1 MMMTNLTRW
10 NPFEELN
17 SLHRDL
23 DRAFGY
29 TRGDGRTPAGEASW
43 APATEV
49 ATVPDGWQVRMALP
63 GIKPDDVKIDLNGGT
78 LTVAGE
84 RTSSRENGELSRTEI
99 SYGKFERMLTLP
111 SSVDTDRVAAN
122 FDNGM
127 LNLSLPLAESAKP
140 RRIEIGGKSASA

>member
-1 MMMTNLTRW
+1 MMNLTRW

-23 DRAFGY
+23 DRVFGY
-29 TRGDGRTPAGEASW
+29 TRGDGRTPVGEASW
-43 APATEV
+43 APATEI

-63 GIKPDDVKIDLNGGT
+63 GIDPGDVKIDLNGDT

-84 RTSSRENGELSRTEI
+84 RSGRREDAELSRSEI

-111 SSVDTDRVAAN
+111 TNVDTDRVEAN

-127 LNLSLPLAESAKP
+127 LDLSLPLAESAKP
-140 RRIEIGGKSASA
+140 RRIEIGGKSAGA

>member
-1 MMMTNLTRW
+1 MMNLTRW

-23 DRAFGY
+23 DRVFGY
-29 TRGDGRTPAGEASW
+29 TRGDGRKPVGDASW
-43 APATEV
+43 APATEI

-63 GIKPDDVKIDLNGGT
+63 GINPGDVKIDLNGDT
-78 LTVAGE
+78 LTIAGE
-84 RTSSRENGELSRTEI
+84 RSSRREDAELSRSEI

-111 SSVDTDRVAAN
+111 TNVDADRVEAN

-127 LNLSLPLAESAKP
+127 LDLSLPLAESARP
-140 RRIEIGGKSASA
+140 RRIEIGGKGAGA

>member
-1 MMMTNLTRW
+1 MMNLTRW

-23 DRAFGY
+23 DRVFGY
-29 TRGDGRTPAGEASW
+29 TRGDGRAPVGEASW
-43 APATEV
+43 APATEI

-63 GIKPDDVKIDLNGGT
+63 GIDPDDVKIDLNGDT

-84 RTSSRENGELSRTEI
+84 RSSRREDAELSRSEI

-111 SSVDTDRVAAN
+111 TNVDTDRVEAN

-127 LNLSLPLAESAKP
+127 LDLSLPLAESAKP
-140 RRIEIGGKSASA
+140 RRIEIGGKGANA

>member
-1 MMMTNLTRW
+1 MMNLTRW

-23 DRAFGY
+23 DRVFGY
-29 TRGDGRTPAGEASW
+29 ARGDGRPPAGEASW
-43 APATEV
+43 APATEI

-63 GIKPDDVKIDLNGGT
+63 GIDPGDVKIDLNGDT

-84 RTSSRENGELSRTEI
+84 RSSRREDAELNRSEI

-111 SSVDTDRVAAN
+111 TNVDTDRVEAN

-127 LNLSLPLAESAKP
+127 LDLSLPLAESARP
-140 RRIEIGGKSASA
+140 RRIEIGGKGANA

>member
-1 MMMTNLTRW
+1 MMNVTRW

-23 DRAFGY
+23 DRVFGY
-29 TRGDGRTPAGEASW
+29 THGDGRSAVGEASW
-43 APATEV
+43 APATEI

-63 GIKPDDVKIDLNGGT
+63 GIDPGDVKIDLNGDT

-84 RTSSRENGELSRTEI
+84 RSSRREDAELSRSEI

-111 SSVDTDRVAAN
+111 TNVDTDRVEAN

-127 LNLSLPLAESAKP
+127 LDLSLPLAESAKP
-140 RRIEIGGKSASA
+140 RRIEIGGKGANA

>member
-1 MMMTNLTRW
+1 MMSVTRW

-23 DRAFGY
+23 DRVFGY
-29 TRGDGRTPAGEASW
+29 TRGDGRTPVGEASW

-63 GIKPDDVKIDLNGGT
+63 GIQPGDVKIDLNGST

-84 RTSSRENGELSRTEI
+84 RTSRRDSGELNRTEI

-111 SSVDTDRVAAN
+111 ANVDTDRVEAS

-127 LNLSLPLAESAKP
+127 LDLSLPLAESAKP
-140 RRIEIGGKSASA
+140 RRIEIGNKQAGA

>member
-1 MMMTNLTRW
+1 MRNLTRW

-23 DRAFGY
+23 DRVFGY
-29 TRGDGRTPAGEASW
+29 TRGDGRTPVGEPSW
-43 APATEV
+43 APATEI

-63 GIKPDDVKIDLNGGT
+63 GIDPGDVKIDLNGDT

-84 RTSSRENGELSRTEI
+84 RSSRREDAELNRSEI

-111 SSVDTDRVAAN
+111 SNVDTDRVEAN

-127 LNLSLPLAESAKP
+127 LDLSLPLAESARP
-140 RRIEIGGKSASA
+140 RRIEIGGKGANA

>member
-1 MMMTNLTRW
+1 MTNLTRW

-17 SLHRDL
+17 SLHREL
-23 DRAFGY
+23 DRVFGY
-29 TRGDGRTPAGEASW
+29 TRGDAGAPVGEASW

-63 GIKPDDVKIDLNGGT
+63 GIDPGDVRIDLNGDT

-84 RTSSRENGELSRTEI
+84 RSSRREDAELNRSEI

-111 SSVDTDRVAAN
+111 SDVDADRVKAS

-127 LNLSLPLAESAKP
+127 LDLSLPLAESAKP
-140 RRIEIGGKSASA
+140 RRIEIGNGSASA

>member
-1 MMMTNLTRW
+1 MMNVTRW

-23 DRAFGY
+23 DRVFGY
-29 TRGDGRTPAGEASW
+29 TSGDGRTPVGEASW
-43 APATEV
+43 APATEI

-63 GIKPDDVKIDLNGGT
+63 GIDPGDVKIDLNGDT

-84 RTSSRENGELSRTEI
+84 RSSRREDAELSRSEI

-111 SSVDTDRVAAN
+111 TNVDTDRVEAN

-127 LNLSLPLAESAKP
+127 LDLSLPLAESAKP
-140 RRIEIGGKSASA
+140 RRIEIGGKGANA

>member
-1 MMMTNLTRW
+1 MMSVTRW

-17 SLHRDL
+17 TLHREM
-23 DRAFGY
+23 DRVFGY
-29 TRGDGRTPAGEASW
+29 AQGAVRPAAGEAPW
-43 APATEV
+43 VPATEI

-63 GIKPDDVKIDLNGGT
+63 GIDPGDVKIDLNGDT

-84 RTSSRENGELSRTEI
+84 RSNRREDTDLNRSEI
-99 SYGKFERMLTLP
+99 SYGRFERMLTLP
-111 SSVDTDRVAAN
+111 SNVDADRVQAN

-140 RRIEIGGKSASA
+140 RRIEIGNKN